1 MIRKRAEEEK
11 RTDNVVNNNFISR
24 PEGDCL
30 LIYVSLV
37 LR

>member
-11 RTDNVVNNNFISR
+11 RTDNVVNKNFINRS
-24 PEGDCL
+24 EGDCL
-30 LIYVSLV
+30 LIYVV